1 MGGLKVAWDTGLVGV
16 HLAIAG
22 YPNSPLRVLAGPG
35 TGKTYALMKRVA
47 RLLEAGVTPTEILA
61 VTFTRTAAHDLVDKL
76 TALGVPGAN
85 QVSAKTLHSLSFSIL
100 GRAAVFAATGRIPRP
115 LLGHELEMMVNDLKD
130 AFGGKREVKRLI
142 KAFEAY
148 WAKLQHNVP
157 GWPTN
162 PVEQQFDTAL
172 KNWLRFHRAMLVG
185 ELIPIAYDFIRNN
198 PGHPDIPVYANVLV
212 DEYQDLNKADQE
224 LIDLLAGNADVT
236 IVGDEDQSIYSFR
249 HANPEGIV
257 DYPTTHLNT
266 HDEALVECRR
276 CPQRVVQIASSL
288 IAHNTRQ
295 NPKNLNPC
303 PGNQQ
308 GTVYIV
314 QHPSVANEIECLS
327 AFVENFLVTNPNVP
341 AGEVL
346 VLSSRRMIGNGIRD
360 SLNARA
366 QQHGYAWSASSFYF
380 EDALDAEEAAVGFAV
395 LTLLVNPQDRAAL
408 RAWLG
413 AFSND
418 GRTNSYERLRNH
430 CQTTGMSPYDA
441 MQGVVAGT
449 VRIPYI
455 AALRT
460 RFTALSQRL
469 AALQNAPLQAV
480 VDDVFPANVP
490 PCADV
495 RVLALAAM
503 TNAADAKELLEELSV
518 LITQPE
524 IPGSQGNSVRIM
536 SLHKS
541 KGLTA
546 RVVIIAGCVA
556 GILPSVDFNLPL
568 AEQERQRQESRRLF
582 YVGITRSTDTLVISS
597 ATSMQFAD
605 AMQAGVSV
613 VNRAGNVAIL
623 QASEFIGELGPNA
636 PATITCQQWRQQLN
650 F

>member
-1 MGGLKVAWDTGLVGV
+1 VPWNTGLVGV

-35 TGKTYALMKRVA
+35 TGKTFALMRRVA
-47 RLLEAGVTPTEILA
+47 RLLEAGVAPAQILA

-76 TALGVPGAN
+76 TNLGAPGAN

-100 GRAAVFAATGRIPRP
+100 GRAAVFAATGRVPRP
-115 LLGHELEMMVNDLKD
+115 LLTHELEMMVNDLKQ

-148 WAKLQHNVP
+148 WARLQHHAP
-157 GWPTN
+157 GWPAD
-162 PVEQQFDTAL
+162 PIEQQFDTAL
-172 KNWLRFHRAMLVG
+172 KDWLRFHKAMLVG

-198 PGHPDIPVYANVLV
+198 PGHPDIPIYTHVLV

-224 LIDLLAGNADVT
+224 LIDRLAGQANVT
-236 IVGDEDQSIYSFR
+236 VVGDEDQSIYSFR

-257 DYPTTHLNT
+257 DYPNTHNNT

-276 CPQRVVQIASSL
+276 CPQLVVQIATSL
-288 IAHNTRQ
+288 IGHNNRQ
-295 NPKNLNPC
+295 NPKNLNPR

-327 AFVENFLVTNPNVP
+327 AFVENFLVANPNVP

-360 SLNARA
+360 NLNARA

-380 EDALDAEEAAVGFAV
+380 EDALDTEEAAVGFAV

-413 AFSND
+413 TGSQD
-418 GRTNSYERLRNH
+418 GRANAYARLRNY
-430 CQTTGMSPYDA
+430 CQANGISPNDA
-441 MQGVVAGT
+441 LQGVVAGT
-449 VRIPYI
+449 VNIPYI
-455 AALRT
+455 TTLRT
-460 RFTALSQRL
+460 RFITLTQRL
-469 AALQNAPLQAV
+469 LALQNASLQDI

-490 PCADV
+490 GCADV

-524 IPGSQGNSVRIM
+524 IPGSQGISVRIM
-536 SLHKS
+536 SLYKS

-546 RVVIIAGCVA
+546 RVVIIAGCVQ
-556 GILPSVDFNLPL
+556 GILPSIDFDLPL
-568 AEQERQRQESRRLF
+568 AEQERQRQEHRRLF

-613 VNRAGNVAIL
+613 IKRAGNVAIL
-623 QASEFIGELGPNA
+623 QASEFIAELGPGA
-636 PATITCQQWRQQLN
+636 PATTTCQQWRQQLH

>member
-1 MGGLKVAWDTGLVGV
+1 MAWDTGLVGV

-35 TGKTYALMKRVA
+35 TGKTYALMRRVA
-47 RLLEAGVTPTEILA
+47 RLLEAGVTPAEILA

-76 TALGVPGAN
+76 TALGVPGAD

-157 GWPTN
+157 GWPTI
-162 PVEQQFDTAL
+162 PVEQQFDAAL
-172 KNWLRFHRAMLVG
+172 KSWLRFHQAMLVG

-198 PGHPDIPVYANVLV
+198 PGHPDITVYANVLV

-257 DYPTTHLNT
+257 EYPTTHQNT

-295 NPKNLNPC
+295 NPKNLNPF
-303 PGNQQ
+303 PANQQ

-327 AFVENFLVTNPNVP
+327 AFVENFLVTNLNVP

-346 VLSSRRMIGNGIRD
+346 VLASRRMIGNSIRD
-360 SLNARA
+360 NLNARA

-380 EDALDAEEAAVGFAV
+380 EDALDTEEAAVGFAV
-395 LTLLVNPQDRAAL
+395 LTLLVNNQDRAAL
-408 RAWLG
+408 RVWLG
-413 AFSND
+413 AFSQD
-418 GRTNSYERLRNH
+418 GRTDSYGRLRNY
-430 CQTTGMSPYDA
+430 CETSGTSPYNA

-449 VRIPYI
+449 VNIPYI
-455 AALRT
+455 TTLRS
-460 RFTALSQRL
+460 RFVTLTQNL
-469 AALQNAPLQAV
+469 NALQNATLQDI
-480 VDDVFPANVP
+480 VDTVFPANVP
-490 PCADV
+490 NCADA

-556 GILPSVDFNLPL
+556 GILPMIDFNLPL
-568 AEQERQRQESRRLF
+568 VEQERQRQEQRRLF

-597 ATSMQFAD
+597 AASMRFAD
-605 AMQAGVSV
+605 AKQAGVSV
-613 VNRAGNVAIL
+613 VQRTGNTAIL
-623 QASEFIGELGPNA
+623 QASEFIGELGQHA
-636 PATITCQQWRQQLN
+636 PATITCHQWRQQVH